1 MQVMV
6 KLYGTLEKRV
16 PGYLHS
22 EGIVV
27 EIPDNGKVNDL
38 LSALNIPKS
47 KNVVV
52 AMDGRI
58 LTQDDKLRN
67 DAHVNVMQPLH
78 GG

>member
-1 MQVMV
+1 MV
-6 KLYGTLEKRV
+6 KLYGTLGKCV

-27 EIPDNGKVNDL
+27 EIPDNGKIHDL
-38 LSALNIPKS
+38 LSALNIPES
-47 KNVVV
+47 QNVVV

-67 DAHVNVMQPLH
+67 DAHVNVLQPLR